1 MQCLEQEIVLF
12 VSFSSESRKE
22 SPALL
27 WKMML
32 NLFPLKGARG
42 TLMIFLL
49 LSGKFGIGEASL
61 TSHHTHNP
69 VRICTPSTL
78 NVQFH
83 ILSLHALHTL
93 PLCPL
98 YLHQRSF
105 SPMHELL
112 YSHQLL
118 TGWDNEVYKRN
129 FLAGKLFLLIIF
141 HMSVHS
147 WTILEN
153 WRKEKQQTRSNHS
166 EMGTWMVFHSC
177 LSSLLW
183 LLYTLPLHPLYLHQR

>member
-1 MQCLEQEIVLF
+1 MPICSRACSRFCIKFSLSLRLCVLGPCTVMRTSLQTFRWDRLKILTQESQESLSTEILF
-12 VSFSSESRKE
+12 VVAAISNIR
-22 SPALL
+22 
-27 WKMML
+27 
-32 NLFPLKGARG
+32 
-42 TLMIFLL
+42 
-49 LSGKFGIGEASL
+49 IGEASL
-61 TSHHTHNP
+61 TSHIHNP

-105 SPMHELL
+105 SPMPELL

-118 TGWDNEVYKRN
+118 TGWDNEVYKIN

-147 WTILEN
+147 WTILEK
-153 WRKEKQQTRSNHS
+153 RKTTNKI
-166 EMGTWMVFHSC
+166 
-177 LSSLLW
+177 
-183 LLYTLPLHPLYLHQR
+183 